1 MKECCRTGDE
11 QPPKKKNNWM
21 KWLLY
26 LIIFLALGLVMFE
39 QFTT

>member
-11 QPPKKKNNWM
+11 QPPKRRNTWL

-26 LIIFLALGLVMFE
+26 LVILLALGFIILE
-39 QFTT
+39 QISI